1 MPEGEASFEAIKT
14 TLKRCTQALEAADVE
29 FMVGGSLAA
38 WARGGPET
46 RNDLDLMLRP
56 SDADRALDTLEAAG
70 MRTERPPEQWLY
82 KAWDGDVQVDLIFE
96 LLTVEQEG
104 KPAER
109 RPIDD
114 SLFARA
120 DDLRVFAVVVP
131 VMSLEDLIATKLLA
145 LEPHSLDYES
155 SLAIARALREE
166 VDWEEVRELTGES
179 PYAKAFFTLLEE
191 LDIINYRSPSATS
204 CHRGIRE
211 SAN

>member
-1 MPEGEASFEAIKT
+1 MPEPEASFEAIKT
-14 TLKRCTQALEAADVE
+14 TLKRCTQALEEADVE

-56 SDADRALDTLEAAG
+56 RDADRALDALEEAG

-82 KAWDGDVQVDLIFE
+82 KAWDGEVLVDLIFE
-96 LLTVEQEG
+96 LLTVEHEG

-114 SLFARA
+114 HLFERA
-120 DDLRVFAVVVP
+120 DDLRVFAVVVQ
-131 VMSLEDLIATKLLA
+131 VMSLEDLLATKLLA
-145 LEPHSLDYES
+145 LEPHSLDYEG

-166 VDWEEVRELTGES
+166 IDWDEVRELTAES
-179 PYAKAFFTLLEE
+179 PYAKAFFTLLDE
-191 LDIINYRSPSATS
+191 LGIIEGT
-204 CHRGIRE
+204 RE
-211 SAN
+211 SAS

>member
-1 MPEGEASFEAIKT
+1 VPEPEASFEAIKT
-14 TLKRCTQALEAADVE
+14 TLKRCTQALEGADVQ

-56 SDADRALDTLEAAG
+56 RDADRGLKALEDAG

-82 KAWDGDVQVDLIFE
+82 KAWDGDVLVDLIFE

-104 KPAER
+104 DPADR

-114 SLFARA
+114 QLFERA
-120 DDLRVFAVVVP
+120 DDLRVFGVVVR
-131 VMSLEDLIATKLLA
+131 VMSLEDVLATKLLA

-166 VDWEEVRELTGES
+166 IDWDEVRELTGES

-191 LDIINYRSPSATS
+191 LEILEGT
-204 CHRGIRE
+204 RE
-211 SAN
+211 SAS

>member
-1 MPEGEASFEAIKT
+1 MPEDEASFEAIKE
-14 TLKRCTQALEAADVE
+14 TLKRCTQALEDARIE

-56 SDADRALDTLEAAG
+56 GDADRALEVLEAAG

-82 KAWDGDVQVDLIFE
+82 KAWDGEVLVDLIFE
-96 LLTVEQEG
+96 LLAVEHEG
-104 KPAER
+104 SPTER

-114 SLFARA
+114 ALFDRA
-120 DDLRVFAVVVP
+120 DELRVFGVVVP
-131 VMSLEDLIATKLLA
+131 VMSLEDLLVTKLLA

-166 VDWEEVRELTGES
+166 VDWERVRDQTRDS
-179 PYAKAFFTLLEE
+179 PYAKAFFTMLAE
-191 LDIINYRSPSATS
+191 LGIIEAGIPGSAS
-204 CHRGIRE
+204 
-211 SAN
+211 

>member
-1 MPEGEASFEAIKT
+1 VQDPEASEASFEAIKT
-14 TLKRCTQALEAADVE
+14 TLKRCTQALEDADIE

-56 SDADRALDTLEAAG
+56 RDADRALETLAAAG
-70 MRTERPPEQWLY
+70 MQTERPPEQWLF
-82 KAWDGDVQVDLIFE
+82 KAWDGEVLVDLIFE
-96 LLTVEQEG
+96 LLTVEHEG
-104 KPAER
+104 QPAER

-114 SLFARA
+114 QLFERA

-131 VMSLEDLIATKLLA
+131 VMSLEDVLATKLLA

-166 VDWEEVRELTGES
+166 IDWDELRELTGDS

-191 LDIINYRSPSATS
+191 L
-204 CHRGIRE
+204 GILEGSRE
-211 SAN
+211 SAS